1 VLIVSLRG
9 LLRRRLLVGGF
20 EGLFIALEREARG
33 ALLVAVI
40 GCRGREM
47 LSA

>member
-9 LLRRRLLVGGF
+9 LLRRRLLEGGF
-20 EGLFIALEREARG
+20 EGLFIALKREARET
-33 ALLVAVI
+33 LLVAVV